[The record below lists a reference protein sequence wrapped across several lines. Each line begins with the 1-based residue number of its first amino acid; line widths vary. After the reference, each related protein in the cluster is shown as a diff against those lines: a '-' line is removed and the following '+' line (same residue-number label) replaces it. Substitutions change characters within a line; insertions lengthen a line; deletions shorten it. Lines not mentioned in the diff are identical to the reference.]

1 MPLNNSSEVVDDY
14 ELNADMLIDALS
26 TMRET
31 FEKGTSE
38 FALITTLKQ
47 PPFHFFDDDA
57 LRDPLMLFRT
67 HFILFH
73 ALYRL
78 KVLWRESG
86 VGELTI
92 HTLNIKLLSQQA
104 TTSGTLHSSNELHE
118 HDALAAYYL
127 TWSNFQQTD
136 VQDVEGLLND
146 FWEKMVRGDSLF
158 LTDDEVKD
166 AHNTLEITPDEHA
179 HISFTTLKKC
189 YKKALLKVHPDK
201 GGGQEEAQEVIR
213 AFKVLKQHYSSS
225 ATANVIDR

>member
-1 MPLNNSSEVVDDY
+1 MNNSSEVVDDY
-14 ELNADMLIDALS
+14 ELNADMLVDALS
-26 TMRET
+26 TMRDT

-47 PPFHFFDDDA
+47 PPFLFFDDDA

-67 HFILFH
+67 HFVLFH

-92 HTLNIKLLSQQA
+92 HTLNIKLLSRQA
-104 TTSGTLHSSNELHE
+104 TTSDTLHASNELRE

-127 TWSNFQQTD
+127 SWSNFQQTD
-136 VQDVEGLLND
+136 AQDVEGLLND
-146 FWEKMVRGDSLF
+146 FWEKMVKGEILF

-179 HISFTTLKKC
+179 HISLTTLKKC

-201 GGGQEEAQEVIR
+201 GGVKRER
-213 AFKVLKQHYSSS
+213 RKLSVLLKY
-225 ATANVIDR
+225 